1 MCVHTCDRAVK
12 GKSLHGS
19 FRIPAVCSVLVM
31 VMLTVLDLSL
41 LGGGPEA
48 EELLGELQRPVAG

>member
-1 MCVHTCDRAVK
+1 MSRRT
-12 GKSLHGS
+12 
-19 FRIPAVCSVLVM
+19 PAVCSVLVM